1 MKITKK
7 HYIYFGI
14 VLILA
19 IGLLSINTLYNPKEE
34 LNNNISLVDTVEEVP
49 TKSEGDF
56 YVDIKGSV
64 KKPGVYKVKEN
75 MIVNDLIKL
84 AGGLSKNAY
93 TKNINLAAKLTDGMV
108 VYVYSKKELTTTT
121 NKVEIITNSPSVQ
134 YSNETIP
141 STSSNSSSQSSLVNI
156 NTATKE
162 QLMTVSG
169 IGESKAIAIIDYRK
183 TNKFN
188 KIEDIMNVS
197 GIGESLFAKIKSY
210 ITV

>member
-1 MKITKK
+1 MKKTKK

-108 VYVYSKKELTTTT
+108 VYVYSKNEVTTTT
-121 NKVEIITNSPSVQ
+121 NKVEIITNSPSVE

-141 STSSNSSSQSSLVNI
+141 STSSNSSNQSSLVNI
-156 NTATKE
+156 NIATKE

>member
-34 LNNNISLVDTVEEVP
+34 LNNNISLVDTVEEVT

-108 VYVYSKKELTTTT
+108 VYVYSKNEVTTTT
-121 NKVEIITNSPSVQ
+121 NKVGIITNSPSVE

-141 STSSNSSSQSSLVNI
+141 STSSNSSNQSSLVNI

>member
-34 LNNNISLVDTVEEVP
+34 LNNNISLVDTVEEVT

-56 YVDIKGSV
+56 YVDIKGSI

-108 VYVYSKKELTTTT
+108 VYVYSKNEVTTTT
-121 NKVEIITNSPSVQ
+121 NKVEIITNSPSVE

-141 STSSNSSSQSSLVNI
+141 STSSNSSNQSSLVNI

>member
-108 VYVYSKKELTTTT
+108 VYVYSKNEVTTTT
-121 NKVEIITNSPSVQ
+121 NKVEIITNSPSVE

-141 STSSNSSSQSSLVNI
+141 STSSNSSNQSSLVNI
-156 NTATKE
+156 NIATKE